1 MPTYSHPTKA
11 MSISNAKA
19 FIASLN
25 ASDGRTSASKKSTIL
40 YACLGKNTPWPDES
54 SPPAPPQNV
63 EYENQILKDNF
74 IGGKKIDTG
83 SVSHVVPRKNW
94 VSGTVY
100 SMYRDTATNLFSDN
114 ASPFYVVTDQLNVY
128 KCLFNNKK
136 SASTVKPTGFSTLP
150 FTASDGY
157 TWKYLYTISLG
168 EADKFMTSVHM
179 PVKTVSAT
187 DGSTESDRLLAVQA
201 AAVDGAI
208 QVIETNTS
216 GVGYD
221 AVVDA
226 SVAAAVTTQL
236 TVSQAVDVAISDN
249 NDRYNGSSVYVVSGT
264 GAGQLRR
271 IVNYNGSTRTLTVN
285 TAFTT
290 VPNTTSKV
298 NIAPTVTII
307 GDGSGAKA
315 YAHLNAAGA
324 VANISVINVGSK
336 YTKAI
341 ALISANSTHGS
352 GATANVVISPK
363 GGHGSDCIAEL
374 GGDKVALNIQFQ
386 GSEGVSANGN
396 GYIPSNTEF
405 RTISILKD
413 PVLKCNSNNEFR
425 TTESVANTSNS
436 PSTLRMTTRA
446 TISYQSMNGAD
457 PVSEL
462 QVRDVIINER
472 NRLRA
477 EQGVLEFVTVLGAE
491 QRKGTYALQSSLQ
504 AANAQIVF
512 IREDETQT
520 DTSFYTA
527 YLNNVSSYSTY
538 APFTKDDV
546 LLKSGSETKVAT
558 IQQIK
563 GPEANTA
570 SGEILYT
577 ENISAA
583 TKSLDQVEDIKIIL
597 DF

>member
-1 MPTYSHPTKA
+1 M
-11 MSISNAKA
+11 
-19 FIASLN
+19 
-25 ASDGRTSASKKSTIL
+25 
-40 YACLGKNTPWPDES
+40 
-54 SPPAPPQNV
+54 
-63 EYENQILKDNF
+63 
-74 IGGKKIDTG
+74 
-83 SVSHVVPRKNW
+83 
-94 VSGTVY
+94 
-100 SMYRDTATNLFSDN
+100 
-114 ASPFYVVTDQLNVY
+114 
-128 KCLFNNKK
+128 
-136 SASTVKPTGFSTLP
+136 
-150 FTASDGY
+150 
-157 TWKYLYTISLG
+157 
-168 EADKFMTSVHM
+168 
-179 PVKTVSAT
+179 
-187 DGSTESDRLLAVQA
+187 
-201 AAVDGAI
+201 
-208 QVIETNTS
+208 
-216 GVGYD
+216 
-221 AVVDA
+221 
-226 SVAAAVTTQL
+226 
-236 TVSQAVDVAISDN
+236 
-249 NDRYNGSSVYVVSGT
+249 
-264 GAGQLRR
+264 
-271 IVNYNGSTRTLTVN
+271 
-285 TAFTT
+285 
-290 VPNTTSKV
+290 
-298 NIAPTVTII
+298 
-307 GDGSGAKA
+307 
-315 YAHLNAAGA
+315 
-324 VANISVINVGSK
+324 
-336 YTKAI
+336 
-341 ALISANSTHGS
+341 
-352 GATANVVISPK
+352 VISPK

-457 PVSEL
+457 PVSAFE
-462 QVRDVIINER
+462 VRDVIINER

-477 EQGVLEFVTVLGAE
+477 ELGVLEFVTVLGAE

-527 YLNNVSSYSTY
+527 YLNNVASYSTY
-538 APFTKDDV
+538 VPFTKDDV

-558 IQQIK
+558 VQQIK